1 MPALAEIAPVYLDY
15 AATTPVDPR
24 VAATM
29 AEYLTTDG
37 IFGNAASVTHAYG
50 RQAARQVE
58 ASRADVAALIGA
70 QAAQIVFTSGATES
84 NNLAVFGILRGHEDR
99 GRHLVTSR
107 IEHRAVLD
115 PCRRLEK
122 EGWSITWLEPDRGG
136 LFDPESLRGAIRPD
150 TQLVSLI
157 HAHNEIGTVQDLA
170 ALGAICRERGVLFHS
185 DAAQSVGKLPL
196 DVATLPVDLLS
207 FTAHKLYGPKGIGAL
222 YVAPAARARLA
233 PQLHGGGQE
242 HGLRSGTLANHQIA
256 GFGAAARLALAEA
269 ATDAARIGQLRDQL
283 WHRLAALEGVLRNGD
298 AARCLP
304 GILNVSIAGVEG
316 ESLVTALTQVA
327 LSTGSACSS
336 AAREPSYVLRA
347 LGRSAELAESSLRL
361 SLGRFSTEAEIERA
375 ASAIVQAV
383 RRLRALAP

>member
-1 MPALAEIAPVYLDY
+1 MPATAELAPVYLDY

-50 RQAARQVE
+50 REAARHVE
-58 ASRADVAALIGA
+58 MARADVAALIGA
-70 QAAQIVFTSGATES
+70 QPAEIVFTSGATES
-84 NNLAVFGILRGHEDR
+84 NNLAVFGILRGHADR

-122 EGWSITWLEPDRGG
+122 EGWAITWLAPDRHG
-136 LFDPESLRGAIRPD
+136 LFDPDALRRAIRPD

-170 ALGAICRERGVLFHS
+170 ALGAVCREQRVLFHS
-185 DAAQSVGKLPL
+185 DAAQSVGKLPI
-196 DVATLPVDLLS
+196 DVASLPVDLLS

-222 YVAPAARARLA
+222 YVMPAARPRLL
-233 PQLHGGGQE
+233 PLLHGGGQE
-242 HGLRSGTLANHQIA
+242 QGLRSGTLANHQVA

-269 ATDAARIGQLRDQL
+269 ATDAARVGGLRDRL
-283 WHRLAALEGVLRNGD
+283 WQRLAGVEGILRNGD
-298 AARCLP
+298 TTRCLP
-304 GILNVSIAGVEG
+304 SLLNISIEGVEG
-316 ESLVTALTQVA
+316 ESLVTALTDVA

-336 AAREPSYVLRA
+336 AVREPSYVLRA

-361 SLGRFSTEAEIERA
+361 SLGRFTTEADIERA
-375 ASAIVQAV
+375 AAAIVHAV
-383 RRLRALAP
+383 QRLRELAP